1 MARDRERP
9 CEFYINEGNCYKHH
23 AGLFKKTCQ
32 VCADY
37 RAKKGSLPRR
47 KNLKK
52 QKNIEWMNNINNF
65 M

>member
-1 MARDRERP
+1 MAQDRERP

-23 AGLFKKTCQ
+23 KGFFKKTCQ

-37 RAKKGSLPRR
+37 KPRKGSLPKR

-52 QKNIEWMNNINNF
+52 QKCNEWMLDLRNF
-65 M
+65 L